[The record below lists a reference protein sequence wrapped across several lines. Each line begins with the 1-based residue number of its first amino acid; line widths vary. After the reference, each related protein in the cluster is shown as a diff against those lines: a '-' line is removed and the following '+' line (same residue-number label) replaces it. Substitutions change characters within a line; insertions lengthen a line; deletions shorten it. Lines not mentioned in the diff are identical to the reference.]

1 MITMAISYESAGQQ
15 IGLTGSQTAPSF
27 QPRQVAVTPFD
38 PSRQMLQQSEQDL
51 TAFSQF
57 SNTLTSF
64 LTDRA
69 KERNE
74 SEKNLGIADIVN
86 GRKAPSQQQLTTY
99 NIDKTLLQT
108 ANSANQ
114 EVVASV
120 GVTNPSLAED
130 LYQGAPAATGWRAYG
145 QAIGIA
151 RKGASGLEAY
161 MSDFL
166 SRTDAI
172 IPGPDGV
179 LFAPARSR
187 TRAQLEASWE
197 VGITEYTKKAGL
209 GNVNP
214 MIVAAEV
221 APIAMRTRSEMLGMQ
236 MQQIITTR
244 EANEREDLRGSLSQQ
259 TSLMKDPAA
268 LSRVVFDMNDKLV
281 GLNRG
286 NRGKANTETN
296 EMMVAYISTVNDSDS
311 TLAKQLLK
319 NYKATLLNPGS
330 PELGTYG
337 QRFNLK
343 ELSDLIVTTR
353 NQADQDIT
361 DGYKEEAESIV
372 QGFYNNRNPGNYREA
387 LRLLKGIPQTPDVR
401 RLQQEFVDSGPDYD
415 PQRADELGKAAATL
429 AELEAIK
436 KQGLISTE
444 IFNRES
450 NRFADEAAA
459 KELLPSDAAIKGKAK
474 DFLRQIGGAELG
486 KVPEYFDSASG
497 LAAESMANI
506 AKQSVLA
513 EIASGKIDKNSPNLG
528 SLVSKRLED
537 LLLELAPGYIS
548 GKGKDAKILPA
559 SQNPNIKGAIVGPAA
574 GTSASTNGRDLV
586 NLVQSR
592 VPRVTSAVKDTSIDP
607 ERWDLAMESLSAG
620 GKPPSDVMFHAK
632 AAGVSVPEFLRRQA
646 IKLGRTY
653 DAKAVESGNKVY
665 QANKATSPRL
675 AELIANPRTTSRMRE
690 QYQVELQRLRVQ
702 PTQPTPTGLQS
713 LSGFKPQVS
722 SIEFESPSGQPGL
735 DVFFENKQFPAVLPG
750 KVKDIRYDGGYGNL
764 VVIESIDPDTGESV
778 DVLYGHLA
786 SRTPLRIGQ
795 TVTVGQLVGTQGGTG
810 NVRSADGTIA
820 SIDFLAPAPTGS
832 SSMTPYR
839 NFDKLR
845 RRIARELKK

>member
-1 MITMAISYESAGQQ
+1 MASIYESAGPQ
-15 IGLTGSQTAPSF
+15 IVLAGSQTTPSY
-27 QPRQVAVTPFD
+27 QPGQAFD

-51 TAFSQF
+51 RAFSEF
-57 SNTLTSF
+57 SQTLTSF

-74 SEKNLGIADIVN
+74 NEKNLGIADIVN
-86 GRKAPSQQQLTTY
+86 GRRVPSQQQLTAY
-99 NIDKTLLQT
+99 NTDKTLLQT

-114 EVVASV
+114 EVVAAV
-120 GVTNPSLAED
+120 GTTNPSLAED
-130 LYQGAPAATGWRAYG
+130 LYQEAPAATGWRAYG

-179 LFAPARSR
+179 LFAPAKSR

-197 VGITEYTKKAGL
+197 VGVAEYTKRAGL

-236 MQQIITTR
+236 MQQIIRTR
-244 EANEREDLRGSLSQQ
+244 ESNEREDLRASLPQQ
-259 TSLMKDPAA
+259 INLLKDPQAM
-268 LSRVVFDMNDKLV
+268 SRVVFDMNDKLV
-281 GLNRG
+281 GLNRDD
-286 NRGKANTETN
+286 RGKANTETN
-296 EMMVAYISTVNDSDS
+296 EMMEAFIRTVNDSDPA
-311 TLAKQLLK
+311 LAGQLLK
-319 NYKATLLNPGS
+319 NYKATPLNPDN
-330 PELGTYG
+330 PKLGTYG

-343 ELSDLIVTTR
+343 EMSDLIVTTK

-361 DGYKEEAESIV
+361 DGYKREAESIV
-372 QGFYNNRNPGNYREA
+372 QNFYNNRNPGNYRET
-387 LRLLKGIPQTPDVR
+387 LRLLKDIPQTPEVR
-401 RLQQEFVDSGPDYD
+401 RIQEELVSNGPDYD
-415 PQRADELGKAAATL
+415 PQRADALGKSAATL

-450 NRFADEAAA
+450 NRFAEEKEA

-474 DFLRQIGGAELG
+474 DFIRGLAGAEAG
-486 KVPEYFDSASG
+486 NIPEYFDNASG

-528 SLVSKRLED
+528 PQINKRIQDILQ
-537 LLLELAPGYIS
+537 ELAPGYIS
-548 GKGKDAKILPA
+548 GKGKDVKILP
-559 SQNPNIKGAIVGPAA
+559 SSGNPNIKGAIVGPAA
-574 GTSASTNGRDLV
+574 GTAASLNGRDLV

-592 VPRVTSAVKDTSIDP
+592 VPRVTSAVKDTSIGPD
-607 ERWDLAMESLSAG
+607 RWDLAMESLSAG
-620 GKPPSDVMFHAK
+620 GKVPSDVAFHAQT
-632 AAGVSVPEFLRRQA
+632 AGVSVPEFLRRQA
-646 IKLGRTY
+646 PKLGKTY

-675 AELIANPRTTSRMRE
+675 AELIANPRTTPRMRE
-690 QYQVELQRLRVQ
+690 QYQVELQRLRTQ
-702 PTQPTPTGLQS
+702 QTPLPTSTSLQG

-722 SIEFESPSGQPGL
+722 SIQFESAGGQPGL
-735 DVFFENKQFPAVLPG
+735 DVFFENKQFPAVLAG
-750 KVKDIRYDGGYGNL
+750 RVKDIKYESGYGNY

-786 SRTPLRIGQ
+786 SRTPLTIGQ
-795 TVTVGQLVGTQGGTG
+795 TVSAGQLVGTQGGTG

-820 SIDFLAPAPTGS
+820 SIDFLAPAPAGS
-832 SSMTPYR
+832 GSMKPYR
-839 NFDKLR
+839 NFDRLR
-845 RRIARELKK
+845 RRIAKELKK

>member
-1 MITMAISYESAGQQ
+1 MASIYESTGPQIVLAGP
-15 IGLTGSQTAPSF
+15 GTAPSF
-27 QPRQVAVTPFD
+27 QPGQAFD

-51 TAFSQF
+51 RAFSEF
-57 SNTLTSF
+57 SRTLTSF

-74 SEKNLGIADIVN
+74 NEKNLGIADIVN
-86 GRKAPSQQQLTTY
+86 GRKVPSQQQLTTY
-99 NIDKTLLQT
+99 NTDKTLLQT

-114 EVVASV
+114 EVVAAV
-120 GVTNPSLAED
+120 GATNPSLAED
-130 LYQGAPAATGWRAYG
+130 LYQDAPAATGWRAYG

-151 RKGASGLEAY
+151 RKGASGLEAF

-166 SRTDAI
+166 ARTDSI
-172 IPGPDGV
+172 IPGPDGK

-187 TRAQLEASWE
+187 TRADLEASWE
-197 VGITEYTKKAGL
+197 VGITEYTKRAGL

-259 TSLMKDPAA
+259 TALMKDPAA
-268 LSRVVFDMNDKLV
+268 MSRVVFDMNDKLV

-296 EMMVAYISTVNDSDS
+296 EMMETFLRTVNDSDPA
-311 TLAKQLLK
+311 LAGQLLK

-343 ELSDLIVTTR
+343 EMSDLIVTTK
-353 NQADQDIT
+353 NQADQDVT
-361 DGYKEEAESIV
+361 DGYKKEAESIV

-387 LRLLKGIPQTPDVR
+387 LRLLKDIPQTPDVR
-401 RLQQEFVDSGPDYD
+401 RIQQEFVDSGPDYD
-415 PQRADELGKAAATL
+415 PQRADDLGKAAATL
-429 AELEAIK
+429 AELEAMQ
-436 KQGLISTE
+436 KQGVISTE
-444 IFNRES
+444 IFKRES

-459 KELLPSDAAIKGKAK
+459 KDLLPSDAAIKGKAK
-474 DFLRQIGGAELG
+474 DFLRQFGGAELG

-513 EIASGKIDKNSPNLG
+513 DITSGKIDKNSPNLG

-537 LLLELAPGYIS
+537 YLLELAPGYIS
-548 GKGKDAKILPA
+548 GKGKDAKILP
-559 SQNPNIKGAIVGPAA
+559 SSENPNIKGAIVWPAA
-574 GTSASTNGRDLV
+574 GKAASTNGRDLV

-607 ERWDLAMESLSAG
+607 ERWDVAMESLIAG
-620 GKPPSDVMFHAK
+620 GKPPSDVVFHAQT
-632 AAGVSVPEFLRRQA
+632 AGVSVPEFLRRQA
-646 IKLGRTY
+646 PKLGRTY
-653 DAKAVESGNKVY
+653 DANAVASGNKVY

-690 QYQVELQRLRVQ
+690 QYQVELQRLKQ
-702 PTQPTPTGLQS
+702 NQMTPSDQSSLPTNVSSFRQAIIGKESGGNYNAVNPDSGALGIGQVMPENVGPWTQKYLGKALTPQQFLKDRAAQDAVVNGRFNDMLKDQAAEGF
-713 LSGFKPQVS
+713 SGEQMIRRAAAVWYSGQGKLWNDTKPQYS
-722 SIEFESPSGQPGL
+722 NGRRYPSIAEYTQAIWDSYLKNQRTS
-735 DVFFENKQFPAVLPG
+735 LPTNE
-750 KVKDIRYDGGYGNL
+750 R
-764 VVIESIDPDTGESV
+764 
-778 DVLYGHLA
+778 
-786 SRTPLRIGQ
+786 
-795 TVTVGQLVGTQGGTG
+795 
-810 NVRSADGTIA
+810 
-820 SIDFLAPAPTGS
+820 
-832 SSMTPYR
+832 
-839 NFDKLR
+839 
-845 RRIARELKK
+845 